1 MSVWGSAVLA
11 AIFAALLI
19 RDLRARDAGLVFC
32 TIRRVE
38 TPVTYWA
45 VIAFEGTLALL
56 LALFAIAAAT
66 IGDDCNAIG
75 VCTVTIH
82 APSSAL

>member
-1 MSVWGSAVLA
+1 MSVWVSAALA
-11 AIFAALLI
+11 AIFAGLMI
-19 RDLRARDAGLVFC
+19 RDLRARDAGLVFL

-38 TPVTYWA
+38 MPVTFWTLI
-45 VIAFEGTLALL
+45 VIEGVLALL

-66 IGDDCNAIG
+66 IGEGCDANG

-82 APSSAL
+82 TQSPDQ